1 LPVVTISNQQRGC
14 KGRLVEERPGAGAC
28 DLGEECEVTH
38 LRDDYIAY
46 RAAHLNVHSAWLV
59 RDRPDR
65 SRGAQ
70 I

>member
-1 LPVVTISNQQRGC
+1 MTISNQQRGC
-14 KGRLVEERPGAGAC
+14 KGLLVEDRPGAGTCA
-28 DLGEECEVTH
+28 LGDECEVGH

-46 RAAHLNVHSAWLV
+46 RAAHLNVQSAWLV

-65 SRGAQ
+65 SKGAQ

>member
-1 LPVVTISNQQRGC
+1 VTISNQQRGC
-14 KGRLVEERPGAGAC
+14 KGRLVEDRPGAGTC
-28 DLGEECEVTH
+28 DLGDECEVAH
-38 LRDDYIAY
+38 LRDDYLAY
-46 RAAHLNVHSAWLV
+46 RAAHLNVYSAWLV